1 MRWIAKIG
9 LAVLAFALAHS
20 AAAETWPARPVR
32 LIVPFPPSGSNDIV
46 ARMIGAQL
54 GERLGQQV
62 FVDNRPGAGATIG
75 AAVVAAAAP
84 DGYTLLLISASF
96 VYNPALYK
104 HLPYDQATAFE
115 PVAMLGGGPLA
126 LLVTPSLPVASV
138 GDLLALARA
147 KPGQLNYATA
157 GIGSLVHLASELFR
171 IQAKVDMVHVPY
183 KGGAPAMM
191 DVSAGQA
198 QMTFAT
204 LIQCLPLMRGGQL
217 KAIAVSGTTR
227 VATEPDLPTIDES
240 GLPGFAAENW
250 WGVMAPAHTPADIV
264 ERLHREINAILTSDE
279 TRRRFATEGADARPM
294 ERAAFAR
301 YLATETAKW
310 GEVVKQA
317 GIKAE

>member
-1 MRWIAKIG
+1 MRRMAMI
-9 LAVLAFALAHS
+9 VLAALALAHA
-20 AAAETWPARPVR
+20 AAAESWPARPVR
-32 LIVPFPPSGSNDIV
+32 VIVPFPPSGSNDIV
-46 ARMIGAQL
+46 ARMMAAQL
-54 GERLGQQV
+54 SDRLGEQV

-75 AAVVAAAAP
+75 AALAAAAPP

-126 LLVTPSLPVASV
+126 LLVTPNLPVATV
-138 GDLLALARA
+138 ADLLAMARA

-157 GIGSLVHLASELFR
+157 GIGSIVHLASELFR
-171 IQAKVDMVHVPY
+171 REAKVDMVHVPY

-191 DVSAGQA
+191 DVAAGQA

-204 LIQCLPLMRGGQL
+204 LIQCLPMMHSGQL
-217 KAIAVSGTTR
+217 RAIGVSGMTR
-227 VATEPDLPTIDES
+227 VASQPELPTIDET

-250 WGVMAPAHTPADIV
+250 WGVMAPARTPDDIV
-264 ERLHREINAILTSDE
+264 ERLHREINAILTSPE
-279 TRRRFATEGADARPM
+279 TTRRFATEGAQARPM

-301 YLATETAKW
+301 FLATETAKW
-310 GEVVKQA
+310 GQVVADA

>member
-1 MRWIAKIG
+1 MRRIAMIV
-9 LAVLAFALAHS
+9 LAALAFAHG

-54 GERLGQQV
+54 SERLGQQI

-75 AAVVAAAAP
+75 AGVVAAAPP

-104 HLPYDQATAFE
+104 RLPYDQATAFE

-138 GDLLALARA
+138 ADLLALARA

-171 IQAKVDMVHVPY
+171 IQAQVDMVHVPY

-198 QMTFAT
+198 QLTFAT

-217 KAIAVSGTTR
+217 KAIAVSGKTR
-227 VATEPDLPTIDES
+227 VATEPDLRTIDES
-240 GLPGFAAENW
+240 GLPGFEAENW
-250 WGVMAPAHTPADIV
+250 WGVMAPAHTPEDIV
-264 ERLHREINAILTSDE
+264 ERLHREINAILGSPET
-279 TRRRFATEGADARPM
+279 TRRFTTEGAEARPM
-294 ERAAFAR
+294 ARAAFAH
-301 YLATETAKW
+301 YLTSETAKW
-310 GEVVKQA
+310 GQVVKDS